1 MQAQKRDKIFV
12 GIYSSYLQVNRS
24 ISPERRTHSTAK
36 AERESRS
43 GKKGM
48 DAEYERELTPMLRR
62 RNPPTAE
69 LEARENSGKREKK

>member
-1 MQAQKRDKIFV
+1 
-12 GIYSSYLQVNRS
+12 
-24 ISPERRTHSTAK
+24 
-36 AERESRS
+36 
-43 GKKGM
+43 M